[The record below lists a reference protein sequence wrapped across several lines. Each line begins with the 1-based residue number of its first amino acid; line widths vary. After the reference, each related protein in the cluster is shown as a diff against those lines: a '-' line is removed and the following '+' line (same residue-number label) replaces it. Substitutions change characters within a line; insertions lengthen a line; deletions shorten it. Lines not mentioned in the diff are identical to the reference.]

1 MKNTLKSIISPIL
14 SLIILLLGNGLFMTY
29 VTVRLKIDDYSNE
42 AIGFVSASFYA
53 GVLVGSFYANRLIE
67 RIGHIRAFAG
77 FASLLSVV
85 SLLQGFYI
93 SIWSWSILRALN
105 GAMMAGLFITIESW
119 LLVKSTPKIRGK
131 VLAIYMTALYASQ
144 SLGQFLLNIS
154 DPLSWIPYILIAILT
169 SLSVIP
175 VSLTKAEAPI
185 TSEPSYLRFT
195 KLLNISPLGVIGC
208 LLSGVMLGAVYG
220 LAPLYAQ
227 EIGLSLKY
235 ISLFMS
241 IIIFGGLVLQWP
253 IGHISDYIDRRKILL
268 IVGLLTTAT
277 SILIA
282 IFDAYN
288 IYLLFGLVFLFG
300 GFSFTLYPLSI
311 SHTCD
316 HLEPKDFVAATG
328 GLMIAYG
335 LGAIIGPLI
344 APFAFKL
351 LGPKGLFIY
360 FAVISG
366 ILALYAFIRLFRL
379 PPIPP
384 EEKLPYANLPRTTPS
399 VGELDPRSENPDNE
413 SSNVKNK

>member
-1 MKNTLKSIISPIL
+1 M
-14 SLIILLLGNGLFMTY
+14 LLGNGLFMTY
-29 VTVRLKIDDYSNE
+29 VTVRLKIDNYSNA

-53 GVLVGSFYANRLIE
+53 GVLAGSFYANRLIE

-77 FASLLSVV
+77 FASILSVV

-93 SIWSWSILRALN
+93 SIWSWSLLRAVN

-144 SLGQFLLNIS
+144 SLGQFLLNVS
-154 DPLSWIPYILIAILT
+154 DPLSWVPYILIAILT
-169 SLSVIP
+169 CLSVIP
-175 VSLTKAEAPI
+175 VSLTKAAAPV
-185 TSEPSYLRFT
+185 TSEPSYLKFT
-195 KLLNISPLGVIGC
+195 KLLKISPLGVIGC
-208 LLSGVMLGAVYG
+208 FLSGIMLGAVYG
-220 LAPLYAQ
+220 LGPLYAQ
-227 EIGLSLKY
+227 EIGLNLKD
-235 ISLFMS
+235 IALFMS

-282 IFDAYN
+282 ILDAYN
-288 IYLLFGLVFLFG
+288 IYLLFGIVFLFG
-300 GFSFTLYPLSI
+300 GFSFTLYPLCI

-344 APFAFKL
+344 APFSFRLFGA
-351 LGPKGLFIY
+351 KGLFIY
-360 FAVISG
+360 FAIIAG
-366 ILALYAFIRLFRL
+366 ILAFYAFIRLFRL
-379 PPIPP
+379 PPIPS
-384 EEKLPYANLPRTTPS
+384 EEKLPYANLPRTTQT
-399 VGELDPRSENPDNE
+399 VGELDPRSEPPGEKDSE
-413 SSNVKNK
+413 KNK